1 MSDLILPE
9 PLLFEIDAPGSASD
23 YLPPLDVPATEFPFA
38 TREKLELP
46 ELDEHSVVRH
56 FTRLSQRT
64 FSIDTHFYPLGSCTM
79 KYNPKLNETVAAWP
93 GFSAV
98 HPLQSETTTQGWL
111 EVLFR
116 AQGWLAEIAGLDAC
130 TVQPLAGAQ
139 GEFCGLLMIRAY
151 HQKRGEGEGRRRII
165 VPDSAHGTN
174 PASAARCGYDVTT
187 VKSNAAGGVDI
198 EQMRAA
204 LGPDVAAI
212 MITNPNTLGV
222 FEAQIEALCAL
233 AHGNGAL
240 VYMDGANMN
249 AILGQARPGDMGVDV
264 MHFNV
269 HKTFSTPHGG
279 GGPGAGPVAVRASL
293 EEFLPV
299 PHVEKREDGTFGW
312 DWNRPD
318 AIGSLHGFRGNP
330 GVILRALTYIMRH
343 GGEGLRQVSSDAV
356 LSANYILARL
366 KGAYET
372 ANPDGCKHECVLA
385 AARLRAQHGVS
396 AWDIAK
402 RLPDYGFHAP
412 TVYFPTIVKESMMI
426 EPTETET
433 LSTLDAFCEAMLL
446 IAKEAETD
454 PELLRRAPLTLPVGR
469 LDEATAARCLNLCW
483 MTPED
488 SQPEAVT
495 GQPKRELAGAS
506 TY

>member
-1 MSDLILPE
+1 MPISVFE
-9 PLLFEIDAPGSASD
+9 PLLFEMSNPGSAGD
-23 YLPPLDVPATEFPFA
+23 YLSALDVPEAPLPFA
-38 TREKLELP
+38 RRAHLDLP
-46 ELDEHSVVRH
+46 AADEHAVVRH
-56 FTRLSQRT
+56 FTRLSQLN

-79 KYNPKLNETVAAWP
+79 KYNPKQNEAVASLP
-93 GFSAV
+93 GFASV
-98 HPLQSETTTQGWL
+98 HPLQGESSVQGWL

-116 AQGWLAEIAGLDAC
+116 AQGMLAQIAGLHAA

-151 HQKRGEGEGRRRII
+151 HQKRGEGAVRRRII

-174 PASAARCGYDVTT
+174 PASAARCGYSVTS
-187 VKSNAAGGVDI
+187 VSSNAAGNVDM
-198 EQMRAA
+198 EAMRREIR
-204 LGPDVAAI
+204 GDVAAV

-222 FEAQIEALCAL
+222 FEREIEALCEL
-233 AHGNGAL
+233 AHQNGAL

-249 AILGQARPGDMGVDV
+249 AILGHVRPGDTGVDV
-264 MHFNV
+264 MHYNV

-279 GGPGAGPVAVRASL
+279 GGPGAGPVAVRDIL

-299 PHVEKREDGTFGW
+299 PHVKCEENGQFSW

-318 AIGSLHGFRGNP
+318 SIGSLHGFRGNA
-330 GVILRALTYIMRH
+330 GVILRALTYITRH
-343 GGEGLRQVSSDAV
+343 GGSGLTQISSDAV
-356 LSANYILARL
+356 LSANYVLARL
-366 KGAYET
+366 KDVYET
-372 ANPDGCKHECVLA
+372 ANPDGCKHECVLSA
-385 AARLRAQHGVS
+385 AKLRAEHGVS

-433 LSTLDAFCEAMLL
+433 LATLDAFCEAMLS
-446 IAKEAETD
+446 IAREAQCD
-454 PELLRRAPLTLPVGR
+454 PDLLHRAPLTLPVSR
-469 LDEATAARCLNLCW
+469 VDEANAAKCLNLCW
-483 MTPED
+483 MTPAD
-488 SQPEAVT
+488 SQPPEPERVAR
-495 GQPKRELAGAS
+495 REVAGAS

>member
-1 MSDLILPE
+1 MNATHE
-9 PLLFEIDAPGSASD
+9 PLLFEISDPGSASD
-23 YLPPLDVPATEFPFA
+23 YLPALDVPRAPLPFTA
-38 TREKLELP
+38 RPTLDLP

-56 FTRLSQRT
+56 FTRLSQNT

-79 KYNPKLNETVAAWP
+79 KYNPKLNEAIATLP
-93 GFSAV
+93 GFASV
-98 HPLQSETTTQGWL
+98 HPLQDQTSTQGWL

-116 AQGWLAEIAGLDAC
+116 AQNVLAQIAGLHAC

-151 HQKRGEGEGRRRII
+151 HHNRGEGAQRRRIV

-174 PASAARCGYDVTT
+174 PASAARCGYAVTT
-187 VKSNAAGGVDI
+187 VKSNASGGVSI
-198 EQMRAA
+198 EAMRDA
-204 LGPDVAAI
+204 LDSDVAAV

-222 FEAQIEALCAL
+222 FEAQIEELCEL
-233 AHGNGAL
+233 AHAHGAL

-279 GGPGAGPVAVRASL
+279 GGPGAGPVAVRDIL
-293 EEFLPV
+293 ESFLPV
-299 PHVEKREDGTFGW
+299 PHVRQLENQTFDW
-312 DWNRPD
+312 DWNRPESV
-318 AIGSLHGFRGNP
+318 GSLHGFRGNA
-330 GVILRALTYIMRH
+330 GVILRALTYISRH

-366 KGAYET
+366 KGVYET
-372 ANPDGCKHECVLA
+372 ANPDGCKHECVLSA
-385 AARLRAQHGVS
+385 SKLKAQFGVS

-433 LSTLDAFCEAMLL
+433 RATLDAFCEAMLS
-446 IAKEAETD
+446 IAEEARTD
-454 PELLRRAPLTLPVGR
+454 ADLLHKAPHTTSVGR
-469 LDEATAARCLNLCW
+469 LDEATAAKCLNLCW
-483 MTPED
+483 TTPQAED
-488 SQPEAVT
+488 ACESNGEPR
-495 GQPKRELAGAS
+495 REVAGAS